1 VWNEYLRQQIDP
13 DNKYIQSE
21 PREFERIAARLC
33 DVLSVAEIDRTR
45 DCIQLTERDERGV
58 VLLVT
63 PEAVEL
69 RFPTVDWLGP
79 HSPAVSS
86 RLLERIVLKD
96 IDDAELVSR
105 VDEARQK
112 RHNEFVPCHYC
123 QRPTPPEHRHKI
135 DGKTVCHGC
144 AERHEG
150 IVH

>member
-1 VWNEYLRQQIDP
+1 MDEYIRRRIDP
-13 DNKYIQSE
+13 DNKYIQRE
-21 PREFERIAARLC
+21 PRHFEQIADRLF
-33 DVLSVAEIDRTR
+33 DALLAAEIDRTR

-69 RFPTVDWLGP
+69 RVPTVEWSGP
-79 HSPAVSS
+79 HSPALSS
-86 RLLERIVLKD
+86 RLLERI
-96 IDDAELVSR
+96 ELSGVDEEELAAR
-105 VDEARQK
+105 VEEARQK

-135 DGKTVCHGC
+135 DGKTVCHRC